1 MKIKFFVVIISL
13 LNFYCSAN
21 RQQPTLGNLT
31 IQPASKIQVGAER
44 LDLYWPEIKDKKVA
58 FVVNQTSRMG
68 NAHLIDS
75 LHALGLDIARIF
87 SPEHGFRGTA
97 DAGEKIKDGKDAAT
111 GIPIT
116 SLYGKKRKPA
126 AEDLAGLDW
135 VIFDI
140 QDVGAR
146 FYTFISSMHY
156 VMQACAEQ
164 GVSFMV
170 LDRPNPNG
178 HYVDGPVLDPAYQSF
193 VGMHEIPVVHGMTVG
208 EYATMVNQEGWL
220 GEDLQCDLKVIP
232 CANYTHQTPYVLPV
246 KPSPNLP
253 NNRAI
258 YLYPSL
264 CFFEGTQVSVG
275 RGTDKQFQ
283 LIGLPAYPSEEYSF
297 TPVPMPG
304 ARYPKHRDQLL
315 KGYDLTQI
323 AEDEI
328 RKEAK
333 LNLSYLLKVY
343 QNAPEKEG
351 FFLQTNFFDK
361 LAGGKSLQ
369 EQVKAGWSEQ
379 QIRASW
385 EPRLSQ
391 FKEKRKQYLLYPD
404 EFAVK
409 D

>member
-1 MKIKFFVVIISL
+1 MKIKFFVVFLSF

-21 RQQPTLGNLT
+21 RQQPTLGQLP
-31 IQPASKIQVGAER
+31 IDKAQRLAVGAER
-44 LDLYWPEIKDKKVA
+44 LDMYWPLIKDKKVA

-68 NAHLIDS
+68 EAHLIDS
-75 LHALGLDIARIF
+75 LHALDLDIARIF
-87 SPEHGFRGTA
+87 APEHGFRGTA

-116 SLYGKKRKPA
+116 SLYGKKRKPSP
-126 AEDLAGLDW
+126 EDLSGVDW

-146 FYTFISSMHY
+146 FYTYISSMHY

-164 GVSFMV
+164 GIAFMV

-178 HYVDGPVLDPAYQSF
+178 HYVDGPVLDPEYQSF
-193 VGMHEIPVVHGMTVG
+193 VGMHEVPVVHGLTVG
-208 EYATMVNQEGWL
+208 EYASMVNEEGWL
-220 GEDLQCDLKVIP
+220 GKGLKCDLKVIP
-232 CANYTHQTPYVLPV
+232 CAGYSHQTPYTLPI

-283 LIGLPAYPSEEYSF
+283 LIGLPNYPSEEFSF
-297 TPVPMPG
+297 TPSPQPG
-304 ARYPKHRDQLL
+304 ARYPKHQDKLL
-315 KGYDLTQI
+315 HGFDLTRKA
-323 AEDEI
+323 AEDI
-328 RKEAK
+328 RKEAR
-333 LNLSYLLKVY
+333 LNLSYLLEVY
-343 QNAPEKEG
+343 QNAPDKEQ
-351 FFLQTNFFDK
+351 FFLKTNFFDK

-369 EQVKAGWSEQ
+369 EQLKAGWSEQ
-379 QIRASW
+379 QIRKSW
-385 EPRLSQ
+385 EPQLSQ
-391 FKEKRKQYLLYPD
+391 FKQKRKKYLLYTD
-404 EFAVK
+404 EFSVK
-409 D
+409 N

>member
-1 MKIKFFVVIISL
+1 MKIKFFVVFFSF
-13 LNFYCSAN
+13 LNFYCSTN
-21 RQQPTLGNLT
+21 KQQPALGKFT
-31 IQPASKIQVGAER
+31 IEQPPSLQVGAER
-44 LDLYWPEIKDKKVA
+44 LDLYWPLIQDKKVA

-68 NAHLIDS
+68 SMHVIDS
-75 LHALGLDIARIF
+75 LHSLGLDIARIF
-87 SPEHGFRGTA
+87 APEHGFRGTA
-97 DAGEKIKDGKDAAT
+97 DAGEKIKDGRDIAT

-116 SLYGKKRKPA
+116 SLYGKKRKPS
-126 AEDLAGLDW
+126 AEDLAGVDW

-146 FYTFISSMHY
+146 FYTYISSMHY

-164 GVSFMV
+164 GISFMV

-178 HYVDGPVLDPAYQSF
+178 HYVDGPVLDPAFQSF

-208 EYATMVNQEGWL
+208 EYASMVNEEGWL
-220 GEDLQCDLKVIP
+220 GEESKCDLKVIP
-232 CANYTHQTPYVLPV
+232 CAGYTHQTPYTIPI

-264 CFFEGTQVSVG
+264 CFFEGTQVSIG

-283 LIGLPAYPSEEYSF
+283 LIGLPDYPSEEFAF
-297 TPVPMPG
+297 TPMPKPG
-304 ARYPKHRDQLL
+304 ARYPKHQDQLC
-315 KGYDLTQI
+315 KGFDLTKREE
-323 AEDEI
+323 AVI
-328 RKEAK
+328 RKEARI
-333 LNLSYLLKVY
+333 NLSYLIEVY
-343 QNAPEKEG
+343 ENAPKKDQ
-351 FFLQTNFFDK
+351 FFLQSNFFDK
-361 LAGGKSLQ
+361 LAGGESLR

-379 QIRASW
+379 QIRKSW
-385 EPRLSQ
+385 EPELSQ
-391 FKEKRKQYLLYPD
+391 FKQKRKKYLLYPD

>member
-1 MKIKFFVVIISL
+1 MKIKFFVVLLSF
-13 LNFYCSAN
+13 LNFYCAGN
-21 RQQPTLGNLT
+21 KVQPTLGKLP
-31 IQPASKIQVGAER
+31 IQQLPRLQVGAER
-44 LDLYWPEIKDKKVA
+44 LDLYWPLIKDKKVA
-58 FVVNQTSRMG
+58 FVVNQTSTMG
-68 NAHLIDS
+68 EGHLIDS
-75 LHALGLDIARIF
+75 LHALNLDIVRIF
-87 SPEHGFRGTA
+87 APEHGFRGTA

-116 SLYGKKRKPA
+116 SLYGKKRKPTSD
-126 AEDLAGLDW
+126 DLAEVDW

-146 FYTFISSMHY
+146 FYTYISSMHY

-164 GVSFMV
+164 GVAFMV

-193 VGMHEIPVVHGMTVG
+193 VGMHEVPVVHGLTVG
-208 EYATMVNQEGWL
+208 EYASMVNEEGWL
-220 GEDLQCDLKVIP
+220 GKGLKCDLKVIP
-232 CANYTHQTPYVLPV
+232 CTGYTHQTAYTLPI

-283 LIGLPAYPSEEYSF
+283 LIGLPDYPSEEFSF
-297 TPVPMPG
+297 TPSPKPG
-304 ARYPKHRDQLL
+304 ARYPKHQDQLC
-315 KGYDLTQI
+315 KGFDLT
-323 AEDEI
+323 
-328 RKEAK
+328 RKEAADIHREAR

-343 QNAPEKEG
+343 RNAPNKEQ
-351 FFLQTNFFDK
+351 FFLKTNFFDK

-379 QIRASW
+379 QIRESW
-385 EPRLSQ
+385 EPQLSQ
-391 FKEKRKQYLLYPD
+391 FKKTRKKYLLYAD
-404 EFAVK
+404 EFALK
-409 D
+409 N

>member
-1 MKIKFFVVIISL
+1 MKIKFFVVILSF

-21 RQQPTLGNLT
+21 KQQPTLGSLA
-31 IQPASKIQVGAER
+31 IAQQPVLEVGAER
-44 LDLYWPEIKDKKVA
+44 LDLYWPLIKDKKVA

-68 NAHLIDS
+68 TAHVIDS
-75 LHALGLDIARIF
+75 LHAAGLDIARIF
-87 SPEHGFRGTA
+87 APEHGFRGTA

-116 SLYGKKRKPA
+116 SLYGKKRKPS

-146 FYTFISSMHY
+146 FYPYISSMHY
-156 VMQACAEQ
+156 VMQACAEL

-178 HYVDGPVLDPAYQSF
+178 HYVDGPVLDPDYQSF
-193 VGMHEIPVVHGMTVG
+193 VGMHKVPVVHGMTVG
-208 EYATMVNQEGWL
+208 EYATMVNEEGWL
-220 GEDLQCDLKVIP
+220 GEGRKCELKVIP
-232 CANYTHQTPYVLPV
+232 CAGYAHQTPYVLPI

-283 LIGLPAYPSEEYSF
+283 LIGLPDYPSDAYSF
-297 TPVPMPG
+297 TPVPKPG
-304 ARYPKHRDQLL
+304 ARYPKHQDKLL
-315 KGYDLTQI
+315 QGFDLTTKT
-323 AEDEI
+323 ETDI
-328 RKEAK
+328 RKEARI
-333 LNLSYLLKVY
+333 NLSYLLEVY
-343 QNAPEKEG
+343 KNAPKQDE
-351 FFLQTNFFDK
+351 FFLKTNFFDK
-361 LAGGKSLQ
+361 LAGGNTLQ
-369 EQVKAGWSEQ
+369 EQVKAGWTEEA
-379 QIRASW
+379 IRKSW
-385 EPRLSQ
+385 EPELSQ
-391 FKEKRKQYLLYPD
+391 FKQKRKKYLLYPD
-404 EFAVK
+404 EFAVR

>member
-21 RQQPTLGNLT
+21 REQPTLGSLA
-31 IQPASKIQVGAER
+31 IEQPPVLKVGAER
-44 LDLYWPEIKDKKVA
+44 LDLYWPMIKDKKVA

-68 NAHLIDS
+68 EAHLIDS
-75 LHALGLDIARIF
+75 LHAAGLDIARIF
-87 SPEHGFRGTA
+87 APEHGFRGTA

-116 SLYGKKRKPA
+116 SLYGKKRKPS
-126 AEDLAGLDW
+126 AEDLAGVEW

-146 FYTFISSMHY
+146 FYTYISSMHY
-156 VMQACAEQ
+156 VMQACAEL

-170 LDRPNPNG
+170 FDRPNPNG
-178 HYVDGPVLDPAYQSF
+178 HYVDGPVLDPDYQSF
-193 VGMHEIPVVHGMTVG
+193 VGMHEVPVVHGMTVG
-208 EYATMVNQEGWL
+208 EYATMVNEEGWL
-220 GEDLQCDLKVIP
+220 GEGVKCELKVIP
-232 CANYTHQTPYVLPV
+232 CDGYSHQTSYVLPI

-283 LIGLPAYPSEEYSF
+283 LIGLPGYPSDEFSF
-297 TPVPMPG
+297 TPEPKPG
-304 ARYPKHRDQLL
+304 ARYPKHKDVVCQ
-315 KGYDLTQI
+315 GFDLTTK
-323 AEDEI
+323 AEADI
-328 RKEAK
+328 RQEAR
-333 LNLSYLLKVY
+333 LNLSYLLEVY
-343 QNAPEKEG
+343 QNAPKKDE
-351 FFLQTNFFDK
+351 FFLKSNFFDK

-379 QIRASW
+379 RIRESW
-385 EPRLSQ
+385 EPQLSQ
-391 FKEKRKQYLLYPD
+391 FKQKRKNYLLYPD

-409 D
+409 N